1 MSEEAFR
8 WVIVAFVLLCWIG
21 FAVQAGVMV
30 AMYRALREAQKF
42 AKGAESRSGPLIQDA
57 EAILGTTRKILE
69 ENAPRIAQISAETAK
84 IAKTAR
90 EEVEHVKEVLDD
102 AHTRIRS
109 RIEQIDRQVDQT
121 VEQVAQV
128 GETVKSAALK
138 PVAEVNGI
146 IKGVKAAV
154 TTYAQGGKRPS
165 VDHATQDEE
174 MFI

>member
-1 MSEEAFR
+1 MSDEAFR
-8 WVIVAFVLLCWIG
+8 WVILAFVVLCWIG
-21 FAVQAGVMV
+21 FSIQAAVMV
-30 AMYRALREAQKF
+30 AMYRALREAQQY
-42 AKGAESRSGPLIQDA
+42 AKGAENRVGPLIQDA
-57 EAILGTTRKILE
+57 EAILGSTRKILA
-69 ENAPRIAQISAETAK
+69 ENSPRIAEISAETAG
-84 IAKTAR
+84 IVKTAR
-90 EEVEHVKEVLDD
+90 EQVERVKELLDD
-102 AHTRIRS
+102 AQGRIRA
-109 RIEQIDRQVDQT
+109 RIEQIDQQVDNT

-138 PVAEVNGI
+138 PVTEVNGI